1 MDETPFTR
9 KPTLRGELVTLRP
22 IRRDDADTIG
32 RIIQDDE
39 IARLT
44 GSVSSSEEKVN
55 VETERFRDVYEAWSR
70 ADDRLVLGIVDNA
83 TGDLVGEAVLHG
95 WDRYN
100 HSCNFR
106 TFVAADRHGR
116 GLGTEATDLIVHHG
130 LAEMSMH
137 RITLQVYDF
146 NPRARH
152 VYEKVGFEHEGT
164 GRDALLYD
172 DEWVDVHY
180 MAIIA

>member
-116 GLGTEATDLIVHHG
+116 VGSRYPAVDRSPVQVGADPVSFLASGCNESTNTGFGLSAFCNHG
-130 LAEMSMH
+130 ESRNLHFSTFFSNFGW
-137 RITLQVYDF
+137 R
-146 NPRARH
+146 
-152 VYEKVGFEHEGT
+152 
-164 GRDALLYD
+164 
-172 DEWVDVHY
+172 
-180 MAIIA
+180 